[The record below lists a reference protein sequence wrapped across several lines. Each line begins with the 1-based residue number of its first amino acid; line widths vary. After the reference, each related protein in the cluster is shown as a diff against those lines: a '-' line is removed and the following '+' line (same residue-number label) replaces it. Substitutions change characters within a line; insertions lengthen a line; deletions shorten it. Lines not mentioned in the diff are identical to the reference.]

1 MQPRTT
7 AASTL
12 IADEVT
18 ELSKSLWAATA
29 NEAPLTPAMDQDA
42 ACQVAVVGAGYTGLS
57 AALHLAQRG
66 SSVTVLEA
74 KSPGWGASG
83 RNGGQ
88 VIAGL
93 KEDPDEICARFGAE
107 IGQRMIALSGG
118 APDLVFELV
127 RRYEID
133 CDARQDGWLQIAHEP
148 PMLNALERRVAR
160 WQPYTPAME
169 RLDRGQVADLLG
181 TDRYY
186 GGLLDRRSGTVHPLN
201 YAMGLARA
209 ALQEGATVHGDSPV
223 VGIAREGAAWILE
236 TPKARLRA
244 ETVILATNGY
254 SGPLDHE
261 LRRSIIPVCS
271 VQVASAPLS
280 ENLRRT
286 ILPQGQAASDTRRLL
301 YYFRLDAAG
310 RFVIGG
316 RGAYH
321 RAGIA
326 AQHARLRAAA
336 AWLFPQVG
344 DFDWQFHW
352 GGNVALT
359 LDHYPHLHELG
370 PNLFAG
376 LGFNGRGVAMATAM
390 GRVLADKAGGVPDH
404 ELELPVTRL
413 KPVPFHGLRRAVVG
427 AMSAYYAVRDRVG

>member
-1 MQPRTT
+1 MRQVPAPT
-7 AASTL
+7 SKP
-12 IADEVT
+12 IADELP
-18 ELSKSLWAATA
+18 ELSNSLWTATV
-29 NEAPLTPAMDQDA
+29 NEAPLASPMNQDA
-42 ACQVAVVGAGYTGLS
+42 ECQVAVVGAGYTGLS

-66 SSVTVLEA
+66 VPVTVLEA

-93 KEDPDEICARFGAE
+93 KEDPDEICARFGTDLGLR
-107 IGQRMIALSGG
+107 IITLSGG
-118 APDLVFELV
+118 APDLVFEIV

-133 CDARQDGWLQIAHEP
+133 CDARQDGWLQIAHDP
-148 PMLNALERRVAR
+148 SMLNTLERRIAQWR
-160 WQPYTPAME
+160 PYTSGME
-169 RLDRGQVADLLG
+169 RLHRGQISHLVG
-181 TDRYY
+181 TDRYF

-201 YAMGLARA
+201 YAFGLARA
-209 ALQEGATVHGDSPV
+209 AMQEGATIHSQTPATAL
-223 VGIAREGAAWILE
+223 ARMGAAWILQ
-236 TPKARLRA
+236 TPKATLRA
-244 ETVILATNGY
+244 QTVILATNGY
-254 SGPLDHE
+254 CGLLDDK

-280 ENLRRT
+280 ANVRRT

-301 YYFRLDAAG
+301 YYFRLDADG
-310 RFVIGG
+310 RFIIGG

-326 AQHARLRAAA
+326 AQQARLRAVAR
-336 AWLFPQVG
+336 WLFPDVG

-359 LDHYPHLHELG
+359 LDHYPHLHALG
-370 PNLFAG
+370 PNLYAG

-390 GRVLADKAGGVPDH
+390 GRVLADKASGVPDH
-404 ELELPVTRL
+404 GLDLPVTPL
-413 KPVPFHGLRRAVVG
+413 KPVPFHAFRRAVVG
-427 AMSAYYAVRDRVG
+427 AMSAYYAVRDRVR